1 MMNIVTKQITGGE
14 KMARSDL
21 IEIDGTII
29 DILPGGKYLVEL
41 DSNDENKSSNKLRA
55 TCHLG
60 GKLRVAKINIVK
72 GDKVSVSLSPYDLT
86 RGKIDWR
93 YK

>member
-1 MMNIVTKQITGGE
+1 
-14 KMARSDL
+14 MARSDL
-21 IEIDGTII
+21 IELDGTVVDVI
-29 DILPGGKYLVEL
+29 PGGKYLVKL
-41 DSNDENKSSNKLRA
+41 DTDTENQLQA
-55 TCHLG
+55 TCHLS
-60 GKLRVAKINIVK
+60 GKLRVNNISIVK